1 MYKQLFLI
9 LLILMAM
16 TTGITFASKST
27 STTDID
33 GAYGSSI
40 LMSSKSSSEIT
51 SNGLG
56 ASSGSYN
63 IQTNAR
69 RVMALNGLAILSAK
83 DVSNQQFYNM
93 LDTSTNV
100 ESSAASLVD
109 VKTSMENYKDINSLY
124 ANLDDAGTPS
134 YQFAESEFI
143 QNGVNGAKHES
154 VSVVDDANITSS
166 MRAEG
171 NAGSAT
177 AIKRGTVLAGL
188 DAGEDTMHYGY
199 SEYVSAS
206 VYGSNG
212 TKYNLPVDF
221 TWEDYSVPMEIINNT
236 SEENATMNE
245 TVDISNVT
253 FGKEEVGMEES
264 NVTNESDESDENIT
278 QSE

>member
-9 LLILMAM
+9 LLVLVALTG
-16 TTGITFASKST
+16 TTIASKST

-63 IQTNAR
+63 IQTNSR

-100 ESSAASLVD
+100 ESSSASLVD
-109 VKTSMENYKDINSLY
+109 VKTSMENYKDINSMY

-143 QNGVNGAKHES
+143 QSGVNGAKHES
-154 VSVVDDANITSS
+154 ASVVDDANITSS

-171 NAGSAT
+171 NTGSAT
-177 AIKRGTVLAGL
+177 AIKRGTVMAGL

-221 TWEDYSVPMEIINNT
+221 TWEDYGVPMEIINNT
-236 SEENATMNE
+236 SEENATVNE

-253 FGKEEVGMEES
+253 FGEEEVGIEES
-264 NVTNESDESDENIT
+264 NVTNESDENIT
-278 QSE
+278 SSE